1 MDSTDRPSA
10 AATPPVRPGTTAAI
24 AATAARAELQVLAGI
39 DGLDVGIG
47 LRQCGNRAPMYRHML
62 GRFAEIYAQPLPAP
76 AEPAG
81 EPDLPARE
89 RAHSLRG
96 ASATVGAVQVQALA
110 AALEALC
117 DDASAATADRLH
129 AHELLQTAVA
139 TLTARLREALA
150 ASSADAP
157 KAG

>member
-1 MDSTDRPSA
+1 MDPTPRPSA
-10 AATPPVRPGTTAAI
+10 AGTVQP
-24 AATAARAELQVLAGI
+24 ELQALAGI
-39 DGLDVGIG
+39 EGLDVMAG
-47 LRQCGNRAPMYRHML
+47 LRQCGNRVPMYRHML
-62 GRFAEIYAQPLPAP
+62 GRFAEIYSQPLPP
-76 AEPAG
+76 PSEPDS

-117 DDASAATADRLH
+117 DDASAAVADRQR
-129 AHELLQTAVA
+129 AHQA
-139 TLTARLREALA
+139 LTAAVSTLVTALREAL
-150 ASSADAP
+150 STTDAP

>member
-1 MDSTDRPSA
+1 MHPTPRPSA
-10 AATPPVRPGTTAAI
+10 VAAAGQP
-24 AATAARAELQVLAGI
+24 ELQPLAGI
-39 DGLDVGIG
+39 DGLDVAAG

-62 GRFAEIYAQPLPAP
+62 TRFAEIYAQPLPP
-76 AEPAG
+76 PTEPQG

-96 ASATVGAVQVQALA
+96 ASATVGAVRVQALA

-117 DDASAATADRLH
+117 DDASAAVADRRR
-129 AHELLQTAVA
+129 AHDALNAAVA
-139 TLTARLREALA
+139 ALVTRLRVALA
-150 ASSADAP
+150 ATDAP

>member
-1 MDSTDRPSA
+1 MDSA
-10 AATPPVRPGTTAAI
+10 ASPRSPGTPQ
-24 AATAARAELQVLAGI
+24 AELQPLAGI
-39 DGLDVGIG
+39 EGLDVVAG
-47 LRQCGNRAPMYRHML
+47 LRQCGNRVALYRHML

-96 ASATVGAVQVQALA
+96 ASATVGAVRVQALA

-117 DDASAATADRLH
+117 DDHGAAVADRLR
-129 AHELLQTAVA
+129 AHEV
-139 TLTARLREALA
+139 LTAAVTALVVRLREALPA
-150 ASSADAP
+150 MDAP